1 MKKLTTILT
10 VLFALDVLACRFNV
24 RDVGFVDL
32 GSEKYRLLIF
42 VPDTT
47 PAAEVELLKSIAYAT
62 YLESNVKAEV
72 LTGSAAAKGETA
84 PFLPANLKKAQAV
97 LISADGKRSLP
108 VSLAVDGKPLTV
120 SAWDGLES
128 VFDST
133 RRNAIVSKVYEH
145 YGVILIVEGKNADEN
160 LRIRK
165 MADTVVASI
174 TSKMDKL
181 EKEIREPPVVE
192 VISAKEFASEKAFMW
207 SLGITAIAET
217 PQVAVLYGRG
227 RIIGPVLRDARLD
240 ERALTAI
247 VNTIGLNCE
256 CGLDRK
262 WMQGTMIPQKWDED
276 VQKQFARQLG
286 FDPESPAIRVEM
298 SQILSKGGKGKGA
311 NRQTQIGG
319 TLDDLLMG
327 YREGALNL
335 AKAEPTLPQQKTPK
349 PIEPTQP
356 KAAEPKPPSAEVV
369 PRTGFSFFGW
379 AMMAGVPILVV
390 GAVILLLGRKRDS

>member
-1 MKKLTTILT
+1 MKKLATILT
-10 VLFALDVLACRFNV
+10 VLFALDALACRFNV

-32 GSEKYRLLIF
+32 GSEKYRLFVF
-42 VPDTT
+42 VPDAT
-47 PAAEVELLKSIAYAT
+47 PAAEIESLKSIAYAT

-72 LTGSAAAKGETA
+72 LTASAAAKGEA
-84 PFLPANLKKAQAV
+84 AQFLPANLKQAKAV
-97 LISADGKRSLP
+97 LVSVDGKRSLP
-108 VSLAVDGKPLTV
+108 VLLSVDGKSLSV

-128 VFDST
+128 VFDSP
-133 RRNAIVSKVYEH
+133 RRNSVVSKVYEH
-145 YGVILIVEGKNADEN
+145 YGVVLIFEGKNADEN

-165 MADTVVASI
+165 IANTVVASI

-192 VISAKEFASEKAFMW
+192 VISAKDFAGERAFTW
-207 SLGITAIAET
+207 SLGITEIAET

-240 ERALTAI
+240 ERSLAAI

-276 VQKQFARQLG
+276 VQKRFADHLG
-286 FDPESPAIRVEM
+286 FDPESPAIRIEM
-298 SQILSKGGKGKGA
+298 SQILSKGGKGEGA

-335 AKAEPTLPQQKTPK
+335 AKVEPTPAPPEVPDPAAPEAETPK
-349 PIEPTQP
+349 PPTAQP
-356 KAAEPKPPSAEVV
+356 RAV
-369 PRTGFSFFGW
+369 FSFFGW
-379 AMMAGVPILVV
+379 MMMAGVPILVA
-390 GAVILLLGRKRDS
+390 GGVILLLGRKRDS

>member
-1 MKKLTTILT
+1 MKRLTTILT
-10 VLFALDVLACRFNV
+10 LLFALDALACRFNV

-42 VPDTT
+42 VHDDTS
-47 PAAEVELLKSIAYAT
+47 AAEVESLESIAYAT
-62 YLESNVKAEV
+62 YLESNVIAKV
-72 LTGSAAAKGETA
+72 LTASAATKGEA
-84 PFLPANLKKAQAV
+84 AKFLPANFKKAQAV
-97 LISADGKRSLP
+97 LISDDGKRSLP
-108 VSLAVDGKPLTV
+108 VSLAVEGKPLSV

-128 VFDST
+128 VFDSA

-160 LRIRK
+160 ARIRK

-181 EKEIREPPVVE
+181 EKEIREAPVVE
-192 VISAKEFASEKAFMW
+192 VISAREFASEKAFMW
-207 SLGITAIAET
+207 SLGITEIADT

-227 RIIGPVLRDARLD
+227 RIIGPVLRDAQLD

-276 VQKQFARQLG
+276 VQKRFADHLG
-286 FDPESPAIRVEM
+286 FDPESPAIRIEM
-298 SQILSKGGKGKGA
+298 SQILSKGGKGEGA

-335 AKAEPTLPQQKTPK
+335 TKVEPTPAPPEVPDPAAPEAETPNPPTALPR
-349 PIEPTQP
+349 
-356 KAAEPKPPSAEVV
+356 A
-369 PRTGFSFFGW
+369 GFSFFGW
-379 AMMAGVPILVV
+379 MMMAGVPILVA
-390 GAVILLLGRKRDS
+390 GGVILLLGRKRDS

>member
-1 MKKLTTILT
+1 MKKLATLLSF
-10 VLFALDVLACRFNV
+10 VLVLDALACRFNV

-32 GSEKYRLLIF
+32 GSEKYQLFIF

-47 PAAEVELLKSIAYAT
+47 PAAEVESLKSIAYAT
-62 YLESNVKAEV
+62 YLESNVIAKVFNA
-72 LTGSAAAKGETA
+72 SAAAKGEA
-84 PFLPANLKKAQAV
+84 AQFLPANLKKAQAV
-97 LISADGKRSLP
+97 LVSADGKRMLP
-108 VSLAVDGKPLTV
+108 VSLAVEGKPLSV

-128 VFDST
+128 VFDSP
-133 RRNAIVSKVYEH
+133 RRNAVVSKVYEH

-174 TSKMDKL
+174 TSKMDRL

-192 VISAKEFASEKAFMW
+192 VISAKEFANEKPFMW
-207 SLGITAIAET
+207 SLGITEIAET

-276 VQKQFARQLG
+276 VQKQFASQLG
-286 FDPESPAIRVEM
+286 FDPESPAIQVEM
-298 SQILSKGGKGKGA
+298 SQILSKGGKGQGA
-311 NRQTQIGG
+311 NRQTQIGD

-335 AKAEPTLPQQKTPK
+335 AKAEPTPAEPKTPK
-349 PIEPTQP
+349 PLEPTQP
-356 KAAEPKPPSAEVV
+356 KAANPKSPSAEVV
-369 PRTGFSFFGW
+369 PRAGFSLFGW
-379 AMMAGVPILVV
+379 VMMAGVPILVA
-390 GAVILLLGRKRDS
+390 GGVILLLGRKRDS

>member
-1 MKKLTTILT
+1 M
-10 VLFALDVLACRFNV
+10 
-24 RDVGFVDL
+24 
-32 GSEKYRLLIF
+32 
-42 VPDTT
+42 
-47 PAAEVELLKSIAYAT
+47 
-62 YLESNVKAEV
+62 
-72 LTGSAAAKGETA
+72 
-84 PFLPANLKKAQAV
+84 
-97 LISADGKRSLP
+97 
-108 VSLAVDGKPLTV
+108 
-120 SAWDGLES
+120 
-128 VFDST
+128 
-133 RRNAIVSKVYEH
+133 VSKVYEH

-160 LRIRK
+160 VRIRK

-174 TSKMDKL
+174 TAQMDKL

-192 VISAKEFASEKAFMW
+192 VISVEDFAGEKAFMW
-207 SLGITAIAET
+207 SLGITEIGET

-240 ERALTAI
+240 ERVLTAI

-276 VQKQFARQLG
+276 VQKRFADQLG
-286 FDPESPAIRVEM
+286 FDPESPAIRIEM
-298 SQILSKGGKGKGA
+298 SQILSKGGKGQGA

-335 AKAEPTLPQQKTPK
+335 AKAKPTPTQSETPK
-349 PIEPTQP
+349 PVNP
-356 KAAEPKPPSAEVV
+356 AEPKTTTSQPPTAQ

-379 AMMAGVPILVV
+379 VMMAGVPILVA
-390 GAVILLLGRKRDS
+390 GGVILLLGRKRDS

>member
-1 MKKLTTILT
+1 MKKLATILT
-10 VLFALDVLACRFNV
+10 VFFALDALACRFNV

-32 GSEKYRLLIF
+32 GSEKYQLFIF
-42 VPDTT
+42 VPDAM
-47 PAAEVELLKSIAYAT
+47 PAAEVESLKSIAYAT
-62 YLESNVKAEV
+62 YLESNVIAKVFTA
-72 LTGSAAAKGETA
+72 SAAAKGEAA
-84 PFLPANLKKAQAV
+84 PFLPSNLKQAQAV

-108 VSLAVDGKPLTV
+108 VSLAVEGKPLSV

-128 VFDST
+128 VFDSS
-133 RRNAIVSKVYEH
+133 RRNAVVSKVYEH

-165 MADTVVASI
+165 MADTVVVSI

-192 VISAKEFASEKAFMW
+192 VISAKEFANEKTFMW
-207 SLGITAIAET
+207 SLGITEIAET

-276 VQKQFARQLG
+276 VQKRFAKQLG
-286 FDPESPAIRVEM
+286 FDPESPAIRIEM
-298 SQILSKGGKGKGA
+298 SQILAKGGKGQGA

-349 PIEPTQP
+349 PIKPTQP
-356 KAAEPKPPSAEVV
+356 KATEPKSPSAEVV

-379 AMMAGVPILVV
+379 MMAGVSILVA

>member
-1 MKKLTTILT
+1 MKKLATLLSF
-10 VLFALDVLACRFNV
+10 VLVLDALACRFNV

-32 GSEKYRLLIF
+32 GSEKYQLFIF

-47 PAAEVELLKSIAYAT
+47 SAAEVESLKSIAYAT
-62 YLESNVKAEV
+62 YLESNVIAKVFNA
-72 LTGSAAAKGETA
+72 SAAAKGEA
-84 PFLPANLKKAQAV
+84 AQFLPANLKKAQAV
-97 LISADGKRSLP
+97 LVSADGKRMLP
-108 VSLAVDGKPLTV
+108 VSLAVEGKPLSV

-128 VFDST
+128 VFDSP
-133 RRNAIVSKVYEH
+133 RRNAVVSKVYEH

-174 TSKMDKL
+174 TSKMDRL

-192 VISAKEFASEKAFMW
+192 VISAKEFANEKPFMW
-207 SLGITAIAET
+207 SLGITEIAET

-276 VQKQFARQLG
+276 VQKQFASQLG
-286 FDPESPAIRVEM
+286 FDPESPAIQVEM
-298 SQILSKGGKGKGA
+298 SQILSKGGKGQGA
-311 NRQTQIGG
+311 NRQTQIGD

-335 AKAEPTLPQQKTPK
+335 AKAEPTPAEPKTPK
-349 PIEPTQP
+349 PLEPTQP
-356 KAAEPKPPSAEVV
+356 KAANPKSPSAEVV
-369 PRTGFSFFGW
+369 PRAGFSLFGW
-379 AMMAGVPILVV
+379 VMMAGVPILVA
-390 GAVILLLGRKRDS
+390 GGVILLLGRKRDS

>member
-1 MKKLTTILT
+1 MKKLATILT
-10 VLFALDVLACRFNV
+10 VFFALDALACRFNV

-32 GSEKYRLLIF
+32 GSEKYQLFIF
-42 VPDTT
+42 VPDAM
-47 PAAEVELLKSIAYAT
+47 PAAELESLKSIAYAT
-62 YLESNVKAEV
+62 YLESNVIAKV
-72 LTGSAAAKGETA
+72 LTASAAAKGEAA
-84 PFLPANLKKAQAV
+84 PFLPSNLKQAQAV

-108 VSLAVDGKPLTV
+108 VSLAVEGKPLSV

-133 RRNAIVSKVYEH
+133 RRNAVVSKVYEH

-160 LRIRK
+160 FRIRK
-165 MADTVVASI
+165 MADTVVAFI

-192 VISAKEFASEKAFMW
+192 VISAKEFANEKTFMW
-207 SLGITAIAET
+207 SLGITEIAET

-276 VQKQFARQLG
+276 VQKRFANQLG
-286 FDPESPAIRVEM
+286 FDPESPAIRIEM
-298 SQILSKGGKGKGA
+298 SQILAKGGKGQGA

-379 AMMAGVPILVV
+379 MMMAGVPILVA
-390 GAVILLLGRKRDS
+390 GGVILLLGRKRDS

>member
-1 MKKLTTILT
+1 MKKLATLLSF
-10 VLFALDVLACRFNV
+10 VLVLDAFACRFNV

-42 VPDTT
+42 VPDAT
-47 PAAEVELLKSIAYAT
+47 PTAEVESLKSIAYAT
-62 YLESNVKAEV
+62 YLESNVIAKV
-72 LTGSAAAKGETA
+72 LTASAAAKGEVA
-84 PFLPANLKKAQAV
+84 QFLPANLKKAQAV

-108 VSLAVDGKPLTV
+108 VSLAVDGKPLSV

-128 VFDST
+128 VFDSS
-133 RRNAIVSKVYEH
+133 RRNAVVSKVYEH
-145 YGVILIVEGKNADEN
+145 YGVILIIEGKNADEN
-160 LRIRK
+160 RRIRE
-165 MADTVVASI
+165 MADTVMVSI
-174 TSKMDKL
+174 TSKMDRL

-192 VISAKEFASEKAFMW
+192 VISAKDFASEKTFMW
-207 SLGITAIAET
+207 SLGITEIADA

-256 CGLDRK
+256 CGLNRK

-276 VQKQFARQLG
+276 VQKRFADQLG

-298 SQILSKGGKGKGA
+298 IQILSKGGKGEGA

-335 AKAEPTLPQQKTPK
+335 AKAEPTPTQSETPK
-349 PIEPTQP
+349 PTAPKTVTPQP
-356 KAAEPKPPSAEVV
+356 PIAQ

-379 AMMAGVPILVV
+379 VMMAGVPILLV
-390 GAVILLLGRKRDS
+390 GVVILLLGQKRNS